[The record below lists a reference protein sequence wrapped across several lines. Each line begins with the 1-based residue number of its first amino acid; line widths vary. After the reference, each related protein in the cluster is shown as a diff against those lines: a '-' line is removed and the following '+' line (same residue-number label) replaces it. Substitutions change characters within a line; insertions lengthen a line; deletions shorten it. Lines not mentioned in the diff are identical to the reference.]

1 MKQANKKKAGG
12 QLGNPGG
19 QKGRSGPPGNNNAIV
34 THGAYKKLQRVD
46 GRTAEGKIIQ
56 HIEAELATALGAP
69 SPMEILLIQRVAV
82 KALKIHLAERHF
94 LGKNGNTARLEK
106 DYLSWTN
113 SLRADLQLL
122 GLQRRQKP
130 IKDIGTYLKDNYA
143 Q

>member
-1 MKQANKKKAGG
+1 MKQGKKKKVGG

-56 HIEAELATALGAP
+56 HIEAELATALGVP
-69 SPMEILLIQRVAV
+69 TPQEILLIQRIAV
-82 KALKIHLAERHF
+82 KSLKIHLAERHF

-122 GLQRRQKP
+122 GLKRRQKP
-130 IKDIGTYLKDNYA
+130 VQNIDAYLKDNYA